1 MIPKFKVSLPPALAA
16 FLSTQALSDTSWP
29 WKILITAIAT
39 AIINILLTWIEKI
52 ANQKY
57 R

>member
-1 MIPKFKVSLPPALAA
+1 MVTKFKTSAPPALAA
-16 FLSTQALSDTSWP
+16 FLSTQMLSDTSWP

-39 AIINILLTWIEKI
+39 AIINIIQTWLENSQNK
-52 ANQKY
+52 KY

>member
-16 FLSTQALSDTSWP
+16 FFSTQALSDTSWP

-39 AIINILLTWIEKI
+39 AIINIIQTWLENTQNK
-52 ANQKY
+52 KY